1 MRRCEGAYATGEES
15 GGVKMARSG
24 LLLIADISG
33 YTVFLKESE
42 LEHAQGTLTALLELL
57 VGGTRPPLTISRL
70 EGDAVFS
77 YAFED
82 FSLRGQTL
90 VEMIESLYVAF
101 RRAIESMVLN
111 TQCPCNACANIGN
124 LDLKFFLHHGE
135 FLTQEVGRHRELV
148 GNDVNLIHRLTKN
161 TVTKNTGTVAYV
173 LYTQA
178 AVEACGLT
186 PLASTWKVHSE
197 TYEDVGTVECRVQD
211 LHRVWEAAAGQQVVA
226 FTPDEIVLDVSIDI
240 AASREV
246 VWDRLSDPVFRNVL
260 FGSKRTEIEGA
271 VDGRTAADS
280 VFVCYHGAGSDK
292 AGRHVIVEW
301 RPFERVVIRE
311 GLSLP
316 GATVH
321 DLQAFELE
329 DTADGTRVRR
339 TVGRLT
345 GPAPYRML
353 GRAFWRAI
361 RKVSVGGLERF
372 RDDVEAS
379 LAQVGPSA

>member
-1 MRRCEGAYATGEES
+1 M
-15 GGVKMARSG
+15 KMPPAG

-33 YTVFLKESE
+33 YTVFLRESE

-101 RRAIESMVLN
+101 RQAIESMVLN
-111 TQCPCNACANIGN
+111 TQCSCNACANIGS
-124 LDLKFFLHHGE
+124 LDLKFFLHHGQ
-135 FLTQEVGRHRELV
+135 FLTQEVGQHRELV

-161 TVTKNTGTVAYV
+161 TVTKTTGTVAYV

-186 PLASTWKVHSE
+186 PLAAPWKAHAE
-197 TYEDVGTVECRVQD
+197 TYEDVGTIECRIQD
-211 LHRVWEAAAGQQVVA
+211 LHPVWEAARERAAVVFA
-226 FTPDEIVLDVSIDI
+226 PEEIVLDISIDI
-240 AASREV
+240 AAPREV
-246 VWDRLSDPVFRNVL
+246 VWDRLSDPVFRNAL
-260 FGSKRTEIEGA
+260 FGSRRTDIEGS
-271 VDGRTAADS
+271 VDGRIAADS
-280 VFVCYHGAGSDK
+280 VFVCYHGSKSDK

-329 DTADGTRVRR
+329 ETADGTRVRR
-339 TVGRLT
+339 VAGRLT
-345 GPAPYRML
+345 GPAPYRWI
-353 GRAFWRAI
+353 GRALWRVIGIAAA
-361 RKVSVGGLERF
+361 RGLQRF
-372 RDDVEAS
+372 RDEAEAS
-379 LAQVGPSA
+379 LPRTAPSV